1 MALPSAENAPCW
13 AVNACPDWCRR
24 ECEAILRQPAA
35 SPAPRPVLR
44 VLVVDDEALQRW
56 SACLALR
63 RAGHQVRLADSVEQ
77 AFQVILDD
85 DGLDL
90 AIVDWR
96 LPQGDGL
103 DIARLLR
110 RVQPACTVC
119 LVSIGVTWRLEQ
131 EALAMG
137 AQCLSKPIDAV
148 ALAARVSPPLRPG
161 PPGLDIPSTL

>member
-13 AVNACPDWCRR
+13 AVNDCPDWCRR
-24 ECEAILRQPAA
+24 ECEAVLRQPAA
-35 SPAPRPVLR
+35 SVGPRPALR

-63 RAGHQVRLADSVEQ
+63 RAGHQVRLADSQER
-77 AFQVILDD
+77 AFDIILDPA
-85 DGLDL
+85 GLDL

-110 RVQPACTVC
+110 RVQPTCTVC
-119 LVSIGVTWRLEQ
+119 LASFGVTWRLEQ
-131 EALAMG
+131 EARAMG

-148 ALAARVSPPLRPG
+148 ALAARVSQPMNPG
-161 PPGLDIPSTL
+161 PPGLDISPTL